1 MDLHFDGKIAV
12 VTGASRGIGL
22 AVTERFA
29 ESGAHVVAGAR
40 TMSERI
46 DELRSAGSVTFV
58 PGNLAGVEAPTELVA
73 AASRLGGVDILI
85 NNAGAVTP
93 RPGGFTTVTDED
105 WEASW
110 TLGMMAAVRTTRA
123 AIPAMLGRGGGAI
136 VTVGSVNAFFPDP
149 GVVDYSAVKAALTNL
164 TKALSKEFGPQGI
177 RANSISP
184 GPVRTDLWLG
194 SGGVAETVA
203 QASGTSAQE
212 VADQAVAGTP
222 TGRFTT
228 PEEVAD
234 LALFLAS
241 DRAANITGADMRID
255 GGFITTV

>member
-1 MDLHFDGKIAV
+1 MDLHLDGKIAV
-12 VTGASRGIGL
+12 VTGASKGIGL
-22 AVTERFA
+22 AITERLTEA
-29 ESGAHVVAGAR
+29 GAHVVAGAR
-40 TMSERI
+40 TRSDRI
-46 DELRSAGSVTFV
+46 AELVSDGSVTFV
-58 PGNLAGVEAPTELVA
+58 PGDLAGAEAPAALVA
-73 AASRLGGVDILI
+73 AAALLGGTDILI

-93 RPGGFTTVTDED
+93 RPDGFTSVTDED
-105 WEASW
+105 WESAW

-123 AIPAMLGRGGGAI
+123 AIPEMLRRGGGAI
-136 VTVGSVNAFFPDP
+136 VTIGSVNAFFPDP

-164 TKALSKEFGPQGI
+164 TKALSKEFGPHGI

-203 QASGTSAQE
+203 KASGSSAQE

-228 PEEVAD
+228 PDEVAD

-241 DRAANITGADMRID
+241 DRAANITGADMAID

>member
-1 MDLHFDGKIAV
+1 MGLHFDGKIAV

-22 AVTERFA
+22 AITERLA
-29 ESGAHVVAGAR
+29 EAGAHVVAGAR

-46 DELRSAGSVTFV
+46 DELQSTGSVTFV
-58 PGNLAGVEAPTELVA
+58 PGNLAGAEAPTELVA

-149 GVVDYSAVKAALTNL
+149 GVVDYCAVKAALTNL

-203 QASGTSAQE
+203 QASGTSAEE
-212 VADQAVAGTP
+212 VAAQAVAGTP

-228 PEEVAD
+228 PGEVAD
-234 LALFLAS
+234 LVLFLAS

>member
-1 MDLHFDGKIAV
+1 MGLHFDGKIAV

-22 AVTERFA
+22 AITERLA
-29 ESGAHVVAGAR
+29 EAGAHVVAGAR

-46 DELRSAGSVTFV
+46 DELQSTGSVTFV
-58 PGNLAGVEAPTELVA
+58 PGNLAGAEAPTELVA

-136 VTVGSVNAFFPDP
+136 ITVGSVNAFFPDP
-149 GVVDYSAVKAALTNL
+149 GVVDYCAVKAALTNL

-203 QASGTSAQE
+203 QASGTSAEE
-212 VADQAVAGTP
+212 VAAQAVAGTP

-228 PEEVAD
+228 PGEVAD
-234 LALFLAS
+234 LVLFLAS